1 MGRAPVMNGLDFV
14 LLILLVIVCV
24 RGGRLGGLSQ
34 VASYGTAAI
43 GLVIG
48 AVIAPSVAALLADGP
63 GPTLSLL
70 TLAIL
75 LACLLTA
82 QSVGVAVGLRL
93 RSAAERVGARGADA
107 VAGIAVAAVGLVL
120 AVWLLAAPLSRGPSR
135 TLANTLHDSR
145 LVNLIDD
152 ALPSP
157 PDVIARVGTYL
168 DQQGF
173 PEVFSGINPDVTAP
187 PAPTPRGTAVAAA
200 ERAARDSVVQVEV
213 NGCDSISFGSG
224 FVTRPGIVVT
234 NAHVVA
240 GGDTVRVRGRDGTRR
255 ARVVLFDPRLDL
267 AVLRAPK
274 LDAPALSWATEATG
288 RGLTGA
294 TLGFPGG
301 RRELAVKPAAV
312 RRRVQAVG
320 RDIYGRDTV
329 TRDVLILA
337 DEVKRGDSG
346 GPFVTARGE
355 VGGVVFAAAVTESS
369 TGYALAADSIRDV
382 VAEGAAN
389 TNPADTGACRFS

>member
-1 MGRAPVMNGLDFV
+1 VLSGFDYL
-14 LLILLVIVCV
+14 LLIALVIVCV

-48 AVIAPSVAALLADGP
+48 AVIAPDVAALLADGP

-75 LACLLTA
+75 LACLLA
-82 QSVGVAVGLRL
+82 SQSVGIAIGLRL
-93 RSAAERVGARGADA
+93 RRAATHAGVGGLDA
-107 VAGIAVAAVGLVL
+107 AAGIAVAAVGLVL
-120 AVWLLAAPLSRGPSR
+120 AVWLLATPLSRGPSQL
-135 TLANTLHDSR
+135 LANTLHGSR
-145 LVNLIDD
+145 LVNLIDA
-152 ALPSP
+152 ALPAP
-157 PDVIARVGTYL
+157 PDVVTRVGTYL

-173 PEVFSGINPDVTAP
+173 PEVFSEIRPDVTAP
-187 PAPTPRGTAVAAA
+187 PAPTPKGSAVAAA
-200 ERAARDSVVQVEV
+200 EAAAVDSVVQVEV
-213 NGCDSISFGSG
+213 SGCDSISFGSG
-224 FVTRPGIVVT
+224 FVTQQGVVVT

-240 GGDTVRVRGRDGTRR
+240 GGQRVRVRGPEGTRR

-267 AVLRAPK
+267 AVLAAPR
-274 LDAPALSWATEATG
+274 LQAPALPWVDEPTG

-301 RRELAVKPAAV
+301 RRELTVKPAAV

-320 RDIYGRDTV
+320 RDIYGRDAV

-346 GPFVTARGE
+346 GPFVTPDGE
-355 VGGVVFAAAVTESS
+355 VAGVVFAAAVAESN
-369 TGYALAADSIRDV
+369 TGYALAADSVRDV
-382 VAEGAAN
+382 VAEGAGRTRA
-389 TNPADTGACRFS
+389 AHTGSCRFD